1 MKKLLSVLVVG
12 FICSLYAKDVDIE
25 IKKMHCPLCTTMIK
39 KAILKVDG
47 VKEVKVRLNTKKAH
61 VNFDESKTNIDEIL
75 QAIKTTS
82 YTGIVVKN

>member
-1 MKKLLSVLVVG
+1 MKKLLSVLIVG
-12 FICSLYAKDVDIE
+12 FICSLYAKNVDIE

-39 KAILKVDG
+39 KAILKVEG

-61 VNFDESKTNIDEIL
+61 VNFDESKTNIDKIL

-82 YTGIVVKN
+82 YTGIVVKD

>member
-1 MKKLLSVLVVG
+1 MKKLLSILIVG
-12 FICSLYAKDVDIE
+12 FICSLYAKNVDIE

-39 KAILKVDG
+39 KAILKVEG

-61 VNFDESKTNIDEIL
+61 VNFDQSKTNIDKIL

-82 YTGIVVKN
+82 YTGIVVKD

>member
-1 MKKLLSVLVVG
+1 MKKICLILLVG
-12 FICSLYAKDVDIE
+12 LIYPLFAKEVDIQ

-61 VNFDESKTNIDEIL
+61 VDFDESKTNTDEIL

-82 YTGIVVKN
+82 YTGIIVKD

>member
-1 MKKLLSVLVVG
+1 MKKLLSVLIVG
-12 FICSLYAKDVDIE
+12 FICSLNAKNVDIE

-39 KAILKVDG
+39 KAILKVEG

-61 VNFDESKTNIDEIL
+61 VNFDESKTNIDKIL

-82 YTGIVVKN
+82 YTGIVVKD

>member
-1 MKKLLSVLVVG
+1 MKKLLSVLIVG
-12 FICSLYAKDVDIE
+12 FICSLNAKNVDIE